1 MTTVPEELGRE
12 AIARVA
18 EGVREMQIAAGV
30 PVPDGAI
37 DWVRGVV
44 ERQIR
49 IHEDRASDPERTL
62 QAPAHESP
70 SRITRGDV
78 GPNAHAI
85 ELDLSQSARGRR
97 HLKPRVHHLE
107 DRLLLGRLQ
116 LLRYWPCEIGCTADA
131 EDAGHR
137 HAWQDKLVA
146 CGDEARAIAAR
157 NGFVDDFAQVSALR
171 QKLMLDVVALSG
183 APISMGGL
191 GLGDY
196 KQPTTKA
203 LVRLPPVAGL
213 RGLLPIE
220 QLPRRVETPGQLIVT
235 P

>member
-1 MTTVPEELGRE
+1 MTTVPEDVGRE

-18 EGVREMQIAAGV
+18 EGIRETQIRAGV
-30 PVPDGAI
+30 PCPDGAV
-37 DWVRGVV
+37 DWVRGIV
-44 ERQIR
+44 EKQIR
-49 IHEDRASDPERTL
+49 IHEDRATGPERML
-62 QAPAHESP
+62 PAPAHESP

-78 GPNAHAI
+78 GPNARPV
-85 ELDLSQSARGRR
+85 ELDLAQSVRGRR
-97 HLKPRVHHLE
+97 HLRPRAHHVE
-107 DRLLLGRLQ
+107 DQLLLGRLQ

-137 HAWQDKLVA
+137 HGWQDKLVA

-157 NGFVDDFAQVSALR
+157 NGFVDDFDQVAALR

-183 APISMGGL
+183 APIAMGGL

-220 QLPRRVETPGQLIVT
+220 QLPRRVETPGQIIVT